1 MFLQN
6 ALRASLALVL
16 VCSMA
21 SFSAAMVPT
30 ARSETAQE
38 TAIGPDAADALARM
52 GKTLSAKQFSFQ
64 SRTFRSYA
72 GPNGELLHIAHMT
85 KTIYDRPDRLSVS
98 VTGDDCSVKI
108 LYEGKTL
115 VLYAAE
121 TKQYVSVPVTG
132 NIEKALGLLD
142 ERTGTDFPL
151 ADLLSDD
158 PADAV
163 ASGITSGGKVG
174 TSTIDGVRCNHF
186 FFQQAADDLELELWL
201 EDNERALPRR
211 FVVTY
216 RSLPGRPI
224 FIAELSDWNLTIQPP
239 DSDFVFK
246 PPPGVTQVELKASE
260 TTATPK

>member
-108 LYEGKTL
+108 LL
-115 VLYAAE
+115 
-121 TKQYVSVPVTG
+121 
-132 NIEKALGLLD
+132 
-142 ERTGTDFPL
+142 
-151 ADLLSDD
+151 
-158 PADAV
+158 
-163 ASGITSGGKVG
+163 
-174 TSTIDGVRCNHF
+174 
-186 FFQQAADDLELELWL
+186 
-201 EDNERALPRR
+201 
-211 FVVTY
+211 
-216 RSLPGRPI
+216 
-224 FIAELSDWNLTIQPP
+224 
-239 DSDFVFK
+239 
-246 PPPGVTQVELKASE
+246 
-260 TTATPK
+260 